1 MKKTIIIILC
11 SVILGSFLYAQNRTN
26 GPAVSFSRAEHNFGT
41 IREEIGTIAT
51 QFEFTNTGTTPILIQ
66 RVSASCGCTM
76 PTYPRE
82 PILPGQ
88 TGRISVEYHTTGR
101 PGAFN
106 RPVTVFTNVPD
117 TVFILHIRGNV
128 TPRQQ

>member
-1 MKKTIIIILC
+1 VL
-11 SVILGSFLYAQNRTN
+11 LGGFLYAQNRTN
-26 GPAVSFSRAEHNFGT
+26 GPAVSFNRAEHNFGT

-66 RVSASCGCTM
+66 RVSASCGCTT

-88 TGRISVEYHTTGR
+88 TGKISVEYHTTGR
-101 PGAFN
+101 PGSFN

-117 TVFILHIRGNV
+117 TVFTLHIRGNV